1 MPRFSIRTIKRHLRR
16 HHPSC
21 PDFAVEYFANEIAN
35 RDWGRAPLRQAVGIT
50 LQTFLQHEMTD
61 YDTLLLSG
69 MDLDEAR
76 RCAQPRIN
84 KMIGSWRRKRKTN
97 ETKKGGRR

>member
-1 MPRFSIRTIKRHLRR
+1 LSHLPHDAVGQHIR
-16 HHPSC
+16 HHHPCC
-21 PDFAVEYFANEIAN
+21 PDFAVGYFAKVNAN
-35 RDWGRAPLRQAVGIT
+35 RDCNDAQLGLAVGIT